1 MVNMI
6 KNYLTLLTLTT
17 ILCFNV
23 ALGASVKPTKA
34 DPKLITTHPIGKS
47 DLTWFEQAFVQGF
60 MSIYRDKTFV
70 VTEAGKPKIWGPQ
83 DINKKEQWL
92 LDTAK
97 EEFGSYVFPRKED
110 HKALI
115 IKYKDQPVGAI
126 LYQVGKDK
134 EQTIYIAQL
143 FIAPAYQKQGIATY
157 IIDKVLPRLH
167 PNTKCYEV
175 LARHQNDGA
184 LLLYNKLNF
193 SIGDKGLVEKYGY
206 DPLRYLGFYK
216 IVR

>member
-1 MVNMI
+1 MANMR
-6 KNYLTLLTLTT
+6 KSYLTLLAT
-17 ILCFNV
+17 ILCFNI
-23 ALGASVKPTKA
+23 AIGATVKIPQA

-47 DLTWFEQAFVQGF
+47 DLTWFEQAFVHGF
-60 MSIYRDKTFV
+60 MSAYKDKTLI
-70 VTEAGKPKIWGPQ
+70 VTEAGKLKVWGPK

-97 EEFGSYVFPRKED
+97 EEFGNYVFPRKEG

-126 LYQVGKDK
+126 FYQVGKDK
-134 EQTIYIAQL
+134 EQTIYLAQL
-143 FIAPAYQKQGIATY
+143 FISPAYQKQGIATY

-167 PNTKCYEV
+167 PSTKRYEV

-184 LLLYNKLNF
+184 LLLYDKLNF
-193 SIGDKGLVEKYGY
+193 NIGDRGLVEKYGY
-206 DPLRYLGFYK
+206 NPLCYIGFYK